1 MALVAD
7 GISIFTGTARPP
19 AEDDVNGLQ
28 LYFRTG
34 EYEQVW
40 ISPDNEWG
48 WKLLQR
54 DDVEF
59 SAALEPPA
67 EDSGILGINQLR
79 LVFDEDGSRYL
90 YYSFA
95 HTDAWTGFEIG
106 NIFDDAHLQR
116 LLTIGYGLKIDEN
129 NRIDVDVSELLGLI
143 SSGLLS
149 VGGGEPD
156 EDWAESNRTQL
167 YFRGGA
173 NQQIYISYS
182 GSDDWTLL
190 FSIPNRLTEGFGI
203 NLSGNRIDVDI
214 SELLGLIASGLIS
227 VGGDAPAADSGSTDR
242 TQLYFRGGANQQI
255 YISYSGSDDW
265 TLLYNLTPRGFRM
278 ISDDQSILAVGRD
291 GKRYWTSLYNFT
303 RPEESW
309 GSSLD
314 ATALPVSAL
323 PLAALEK
330 VNNFILAV
338 SRDGKRYWIARHNF
352 TSPSGRW
359 NSVDTHPKLP
369 AEAL

>member
-190 FSIPNRLTEGFGI
+190 
-203 NLSGNRIDVDI
+203 
-214 SELLGLIASGLIS
+214 
-227 VGGDAPAADSGSTDR
+227 
-242 TQLYFRGGANQQI
+242 
-255 YISYSGSDDW
+255 
-265 TLLYNLTPRGFRM
+265 YNLTPRGFRM